1 VLAIVAIILLVVG
14 YSLLNGKNLFG
25 KHKYYYI
32 RYDDAGGIALAGQVM
47 YKGMNVGRVTSIS
60 LANDNSGKIVVAIAV
75 IPDLKIPLGTKAA
88 VVNPDIISEKAIQL
102 NFSDSLIYHQK
113 NDTIAA
119 GAGRNGLQGVQSQAE
134 ALIASLDS
142 ALLSITSV
150 FNSETKKNLRLSIE
164 SIAGTLSNLNQST
177 SKVDA
182 MLHHNVNRLDR
193 IFANTESITSNLS
206 TNQEQVNTILS
217 NLAAVTDSAQRNK
230 IDQTIAQAQKSLE
243 DVSVVMNKI
252 SQGEGTLGLLLNDE
266 KLYRNLETSSKS
278 LDDLIV
284 DLKSH
289 PGRYLQFSVFGKKDK
304 PPKDSTGK

>member
-1 VLAIVAIILLVVG
+1 
-14 YSLLNGKNLFG
+14 
-25 KHKYYYI
+25 
-32 RYDDAGGIALAGQVM
+32 M
-47 YKGMNVGRVTSIS
+47 
-60 LANDNSGKIVVAIAV
+60 
-75 IPDLKIPLGTKAA
+75 
-88 VVNPDIISEKAIQL
+88 
-102 NFSDSLIYHQK
+102 
-113 NDTIAA
+113 
-119 GAGRNGLQGVQSQAE
+119 
-134 ALIASLDS
+134 
-142 ALLSITSV
+142 
-150 FNSETKKNLRLSIE
+150 SIE

-182 MLHHNVNRLDR
+182 MLHHNVNRLDL
-193 IFANTESITSNLS
+193 IFANIESITSNLS

-252 SQGEGTLGLLLNDE
+252 SHGEGTLGLLLNDE